1 MNLGV
6 FLTPFGTPGDM
17 GLDPRF
23 HCVGP
28 YCLRWAALVPIPL
41 SMDPTSPTEEVAV
54 GRMIAL
60 GIGNPAHT
68 LLDRFALAVNR
79 NVTLDAVELTSYLS
93 LNCPALLTDCSYKP
107 RLSSADITH
116 SLTVLCFPNKA
127 GSVISDHVSRTRRS
141 QLEAEWSNIP

>member
-1 MNLGV
+1 MGGTPGLDLFDDLGVQKNGTLLFYPHGPKGRSPKRAVLDPPGVPPPEGGKGRVWQTHVNLGV
-6 FLTPFGTPGDM
+6 FLTPFGTPRGDPPM

-60 GIGNPAHT
+60 GIGNPA
-68 LLDRFALAVNR
+68 LAR
-79 NVTLDAVELTSYLS
+79 NT
-93 LNCPALLTDCSYKP
+93 
-107 RLSSADITH
+107 
-116 SLTVLCFPNKA
+116 A
-127 GSVISDHVSRTRRS
+127 GMLGCTKS
-141 QLEAEWSNIP
+141 WM